1 MAKIINISDKLSFGK
16 PKIQVGEKSYEV
28 NDSLE
33 TVMKFEEQYG
43 DGDIQG
49 MLECMKVA
57 LGKDVYEE
65 LALEK
70 TSFRNIQVW
79 FFAVMAAMQ
88 DVEYE
93 EIESRFQQFNKTAN
107 ADMV

>member
-1 MAKIINISDKLSFGK
+1 MAKIINISDKLSLEK
-16 PKIQVGEKSYEV
+16 PVIQVGEKQYAV
-28 NDSLE
+28 DDSLT

-49 MLECMKVA
+49 MLECMKTA
-57 LGKDVYEE
+57 LGSAAYEE
-65 LALEK
+65 M
-70 TSFRNIQVW
+70 SFETMSFKNIQVW

-93 EIESRFQQFNKTAN
+93 ELEARFRQSQQNI
-107 ADMV
+107 

>member
-1 MAKIINISDKLSFGK
+1 MAKIINISDKLSLEK
-16 PKIQVGEKSYEV
+16 PVIQVGEKTYVV

-57 LGKDVYEE
+57 LGAEAYDEMSF
-65 LALEK
+65 EK
-70 TSFRNIQVW
+70 MSFRNIQVW

-88 DVEYE
+88 DMPYE
-93 EIESRFQQFNKTAN
+93 EIESRFHKFSDKTTN
-107 ADMV
+107 